1 MKEQDPITCLTPLW
15 STVFQTGRF
24 CGGFFL
30 FLLIF
35 RITHRWFLR
44 LLWFHLP
51 GVLMPSL
58 QMSENISNN
67 SHLSY
72 VVFWPKSFK
81 LSKEIRS
88 CQTLKMRNFR
98 IHRAELRFYAWY
110 MGLYGE
116 ETVCMD
122 HLRRMIRTC
131 GFLLKYLESYMRI
144 FCAVSYITRFR
155 FFLRHTC
162 RKGGLYV
169 REDCEG
175 ENVGTHTKRVDG
187 GGVVRSV
194 SVRLVRSITAEA
206 DILHFIVWGMTFENH
221 SR

>member
-1 MKEQDPITCLTPLW
+1 MKEQDLITCLTPLR

-30 FLLIF
+30 FRLIF

-72 VVFWPKSFK
+72 VVWWPKSFK
-81 LSKEIRS
+81 LSKEIRT

-98 IHRAELRFYAWY
+98 IHRTDLRFYAWY

-116 ETVCMD
+116 ETACMD
-122 HLRRMIRTC
+122 HLRRRIRTC

-144 FCAVSYITRFR
+144 FCAVSYITRFQ

-187 GGVVRSV
+187 EWGEMRVIVMNRGGK
-194 SVRLVRSITAEA
+194 EKC
-206 DILHFIVWGMTFENH
+206 
-221 SR
+221 